1 VKLSHP
7 PVMVIP
13 TTESQSCNL
22 CSTRDEVG
30 PVGLHI
36 GYVMGMHTVEEQPDG
51 TVIVETVTPT
61 AITVWLVCDGERH
74 IIDEVRV
81 E

>member
-13 TTESQSCNL
+13 TTESQPCNL

-36 GYVMGMHTVEEQPDG
+36 GYVMGMHTVEVQPDG
-51 TVIVETVTPT
+51 SCIILAFTALTITVIRVNP
-61 AITVWLVCDGERH
+61 DGRREV
-74 IIDEVRV
+74 IDEVRL
-81 E
+81 